1 MDFRD
6 IQIKKKKI
14 KKNMKTKR
22 TQESLLGWFIFQV
35 LSN

>member
-6 IQIKKKKI
+6 IQIKKKK
-14 KKNMKTKR
+14 KENMKTKR

-35 LSN
+35 FSN